1 MCRPFL
7 LRPYSGC
14 VANDTPVPLNRI
26 ERVLAAMIASIGGL
40 SLLAIVAILIASVS
54 KLDTSEGPW
63 LMIAVLPTIGLPIAF
78 LLIIVFAVLAIVRR
92 RRLDAE

>member
-1 MCRPFL
+1 M
-7 LRPYSGC
+7 
-14 VANDTPVPLNRI
+14 ANDTPVPLNRI

-78 LLIIVFAVLAIVRR
+78 LLIIVFAILAIVRR

>member
-1 MCRPFL
+1 M
-7 LRPYSGC
+7 
-14 VANDTPVPLNRI
+14 ANDTPVPLNRI

>member
-1 MCRPFL
+1 
-7 LRPYSGC
+7 

-26 ERVLAAMIASIGGL
+26 ERVLAAMIAAIGGL
-40 SLLAIVAILIASVS
+40 SLLAIVSILIASAS

-63 LMIAVLPTIGLPIAF
+63 LLIAVLPTIGLPIAF
-78 LLIIVFAVLAIVRR
+78 VLIIVFAVLAIVRR

>member
-1 MCRPFL
+1 M
-7 LRPYSGC
+7 
-14 VANDTPVPLNRI
+14 ANDTPVPLNRI
-26 ERVLAAMIASIGGL
+26 ERVLAAMIASVGGL